1 MTDKAQAAVEALV
14 EAAAANAE
22 KPGGA
27 NAPALKDNNVVPK
40 LDRWLTL
47 REVAQ
52 KLGWHRVTVWNKIKS
67 GELPAPTMFGPK
79 SPRLLESTLD
89 NHITT
94 LPHVDYAPAD
104 TDKAT
109 AHDGPIAA

>member
-1 MTDKAQAAVEALV
+1 MTDQTQPTVEAL
-14 EAAAANAE
+14 AQTAAANAE

-47 REVAQ
+47 KEVAQ

-89 NHITT
+89 NYIAT
-94 LPHVDYAPAD
+94 LPFVDYAPAN
-104 TDKAT
+104 TDE
-109 AHDGPIAA
+109 AA

>member
-1 MTDKAQAAVEALV
+1 MTAQVQAPTEAQI

-27 NAPALKDNNVVPK
+27 NAPENKEAAVPTM
-40 LDRWLTL
+40 DRWLTL
-47 REVAQ
+47 TEVAA
-52 KLGWHRVTVWNKIKS
+52 KLGWHRVTVWHKIKS

-89 NHITT
+89 NYIAA
-94 LPHVDYAPAD
+94 LPRVDYAPAD
-104 TDKAT
+104 TDE
-109 AHDGPIAA
+109 AA